1 MATIYNTPL
10 STASEKALFGRP
22 GGGEALCMASLSL
35 PLLQGFQRFTIFM
48 CSDAELHVEFQTT
61 WREIKDG

>member
-22 GGGEALCMASLSL
+22 GGGTSVVTAQSSRARTGISLF
-35 PLLQGFQRFTIFM
+35 QGIV
-48 CSDAELHVEFQTT
+48 LHITGGHARKT
-61 WREIKDG
+61 KRRAKI

>member
-22 GGGEALCMASLSL
+22 GGGAKFKSINASVV
-35 PLLQGFQRFTIFM
+35 TCVIF
-48 CSDAELHVEFQTT
+48 
-61 WREIKDG
+61 

>member
-22 GGGEALCMASLSL
+22 GGGQANKTMVGS
-35 PLLQGFQRFTIFM
+35 
-48 CSDAELHVEFQTT
+48 
-61 WREIKDG
+61 

>member
-22 GGGEALCMASLSL
+22 GGGKPDHKQKPPKIQRSRAEHYGTALKLKTGL
-35 PLLQGFQRFTIFM
+35 
-48 CSDAELHVEFQTT
+48 TT
-61 WREIKDG
+61 A